1 MGRDEL
7 LLDMIVDALDLVD
20 RVLHQLCGELLLP
33 SIDQFVGKVVQVS
46 GEFFVLDID
55 YILEELQ
62 LVRFLEPALLRTNL
76 VSNLL
81 LDVVPLLLHGAIAV
95 LVLRQVLELLAKI
108 EDLLVACLEVLGPDF
123 SFATAL
129 PQFHEFFILVGI
141 VGLLGLGL

>member
-1 MGRDEL
+1 
-7 LLDMIVDALDLVD
+7 MILSIASFTN
-20 RVLHQLCGELLLP
+20 CGELLLP

-81 LDVVPLLLHGAIAV
+81 LGVVPLLLHGAIAV
-95 LVLRQVLELLAKI
+95 LVLR
-108 EDLLVACLEVLGPDF
+108 
-123 SFATAL
+123 
-129 PQFHEFFILVGI
+129 
-141 VGLLGLGL
+141 